1 MVTMVNGGTE
11 DREGRG
17 VAEWDARWRVPWE
30 QAPQVA
36 VAGGRGGQRLVGVV
50 RGWPHRA
57 MGGPGAGRPLP
68 LCGAPTKGGRS
79 RSGGSRRLA
88 GGRSENLPSTRGGPP
103 AGAPAWTVRRDW
115 WKVRCHHTS
124 SASKVVSSDHT
135 LLSSPVT
142 PPRAYACAPPTRPAP
157 SHPRLKL
164 SARASLHTLPPL
176 TTSRFVLPSLPP
188 LACRRRLWPA
198 GPRHGLCPRRCRRR
212 PPLAA
217 APPRTCRGLP
227 PPPALED
234 DGRGAPP
241 PLIPGARCASIGGS
255 GGRSGSSGGGT
266 ARGGDDRSPR
276 HPSHLVHPPP
286 PGERR
291 TSAHVAAARAYL
303 SARGVGGAA
312 DPPLVLYDGA
322 CGLCDGAVRTLLAA
336 DRAGVF
342 TYAPL
347 QGSVGTAA
355 CVAYGAPTDLSTMCV
370 GARDVGRAGSMD

>member
-286 PGERR
+286 PRR
-291 TSAHVAAARAYL
+291 AAHIRPRRRRPSL
-303 SARGVGGAA
+303 
-312 DPPLVLYDGA
+312 PL
-322 CGLCDGAVRTLLAA
+322 CPR
-336 DRAGVF
+336 RW
-342 TYAPL
+342 
-347 QGSVGTAA
+347 
-355 CVAYGAPTDLSTMCV
+355 
-370 GARDVGRAGSMD
+370 RRR